1 MLKYPICSRIVKAI
15 YTEPVQ
21 RLYQGNPVIEAL
33 PEQLPLFELFD
44 TLTYFPPYDEAERNY
59 ESYDRQASLAQIHT
73 CFIPRSIHIEMTRK
87 FHSAVCLG
95 YASRNPLTACFV
107 SDLTELSKC
116 VKSKDSLF
124 ERVKLSNAI
133 SVGYSIFGSSG
144 TGKSSAMNRI
154 EDLYPQIIEHESYK
168 GRSFHYKQIVWMKLD
183 CPPDGHLKG
192 LLVNF
197 FSEFDR
203 LTGDNTLT
211 KFAGNGRAS
220 IDQLIPQMAL
230 IARRHSL
237 GVMVIDEIQ
246 NLLKTTVGAKEEM
259 LKCFKSLVN
268 VIGVPIIYIGT
279 PEAIAVLSD
288 GLMNARRSTGTGA
301 VFVDVFDRNSDEW
314 LMFIRQIW
322 DFQWTKNLTPITP
335 EIINLMYDLSAGIAS
350 VAANIYIAVQETAIR
365 QGELGGN
372 EIITAQLIKA
382 VARSPSFSML
392 MKNVD
397 MIRNPQDHVTDPD
410 AQMLLRLNKAIRNS
424 PPPKKRKVSA
434 EDTSE
439 RDDLLQESISI
450 PHQKNIDQSTNKP
463 LTAGSLELENIILKK
478 DQEF

>member
-1 MLKYPICSRIVKAI
+1 MLKYPICSRTVKAI

-44 TLTYFPPYDEAERNY
+44 ALSYFPPYDEAERQY
-59 ESYDRQASLAQIHT
+59 ESYDRQASPAQIHT

-95 YASRNPLTACFV
+95 YASRNPMTASFV
-107 SDLTELSKC
+107 SDLTELSNS
-116 VKSKDSLF
+116 VKAKDSMF
-124 ERVKLSNAI
+124 ERAKLSNAI
-133 SVGYSIFGSSG
+133 SAGYSVFGSSG

-154 EDLYPQIIEHESYK
+154 EDLYPQIIEHVSYK
-168 GRSFHYKQIVWMKLD
+168 GRSFHYKQIVWMRLD

-203 LTGDNTLT
+203 LTGDSTLT
-211 KFAGNGRAS
+211 KFARKGRAS

-230 IARRHSL
+230 VARRHSL
-237 GVMVIDEIQ
+237 GALVIDEIQ

-288 GLMNARRSTGTGA
+288 GLMNARRSTGMGA
-301 VFVDVFDRNSDEW
+301 VFVDVFDRNSEEW
-314 LMFIRQIW
+314 LMFIRKIW
-322 DFQWTKNLTPITP
+322 EFQWTRNLTPINP
-335 EIINLMYDLSAGIAS
+335 EIINLMYDLSAGIAN
-350 VAANIYIAVQETAIR
+350 VAANIYIATQEAAIR
-365 QGELGGN
+365 HGETGGS
-372 EIITAQLIKA
+372 EKITVELIKE
-382 VARSPSFSML
+382 VARSASFSML
-392 MKNVD
+392 EKNVD
-397 MIRNPQDHVTDPD
+397 MIRNPQDHVTEPD
-410 AQMLLRLNKAIRNS
+410 AQMLLKFSKDVWNK
-424 PPPKKRKVSA
+424 PPRKRKISI
-434 EDTSE
+434 EDASE
-439 RDDLLQESISI
+439 REDMLQENISI
-450 PHQKNIDQSTNKP
+450 PSQRNKDQSTNKP
-463 LTAGSLELENIILKK
+463 LTADSLEHENIILKK